1 MTLEQMQE
9 QLAQLQA
16 ENAAL
21 KASKDQKGYKLTM
34 RVSEKGAVSVYGLG
48 RFPVTLY
55 AAQWTALLDQAE
67 AIREFAKTHEAELT
81 AKSTAN
87 DGKRV
92 DMTAKKPV
100 SAAAPNV
107 ATPVVASAIDV
118 QALLTAGFTPQQ
130 LAAMFAAK

>member
-9 QLAQLQA
+9 QLVALQA

-21 KASKDQKGYKLTM
+21 KASKDTKGYKLTM

-55 AAQWTALLDQAE
+55 AAQWNALLDQADT
-67 AIREFAKTHEAELT
+67 IREFAKLHEAELT

-100 SAAAPNV
+100 SAPNV
-107 ATPVVASAIDV
+107 AAPANAPAIDV
-118 QALLTAGFTPQQ
+118 QALIAAGLTPQQ
-130 LAAMFAAK
+130 LAAMFAVK